1 MLVLADEPTVD
12 ARRQGAGRAYRG
24 QVPGEPGPV
33 RTVERHTCLAL
44 EASGQRET
52 RKPHRPGIQD
62 THTQIQGRILDSLS
76 AFELARVRI
85 RVVITHKTSPSTIL
99 HRTFGP
105 PSTASLP

>member
-52 RKPHRPGIQD
+52 RKPHRPRNPGY
-62 THTQIQGRILDSLS
+62 THPNSGT
-76 AFELARVRI
+76 
-85 RVVITHKTSPSTIL
+85 
-99 HRTFGP
+99 GP
-105 PSTASLP
+105 RQLECV